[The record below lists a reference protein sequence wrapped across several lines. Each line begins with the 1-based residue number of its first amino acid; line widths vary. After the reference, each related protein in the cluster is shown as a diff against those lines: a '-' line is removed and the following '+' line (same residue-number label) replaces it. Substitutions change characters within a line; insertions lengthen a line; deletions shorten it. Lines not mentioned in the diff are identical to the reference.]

1 MLPHCAVFLHSIMT
15 DAQTDYLK
23 YISPSTSP
31 STGFPGLFKPTYGA
45 FGVIEEHANN
55 TISLSG
61 MMAASPIFSAFMH
74 ADVQSSNNDS
84 AQPQIVPA
92 PHKPPPSI
100 ITIDGGAANK
110 RENPSSGGAGPT
122 PKKDKKKKGKADKS
136 GGSGAPAADAD
147 VHDDGSV

>member
-1 MLPHCAVFLHSIMT
+1 MMT
-15 DAQTDYLK
+15 DAQPGYLK
-23 YISPSTSP
+23 YTSPSTSP
-31 STGFPGLFKPTYGA
+31 STGFPGLFKSTYGA

-61 MMAASPIFSAFMH
+61 MMAASPAISALMH
-74 ADVQSSNNDS
+74 ANAQTSNNDS

-92 PHKPPPSI
+92 PHKPPPPSI
-100 ITIDGGAANK
+100 NTIDGGAANK

-122 PKKDKKKKGKADKS
+122 PKKDKKKKGKADES

-147 VHDDGSV
+147 VHDDDSV